1 MKKIETDTA
10 KVEDLCE
17 NIEKDINEYNTN
29 ISTLFDLLKNF
40 VNNKTWVGND
50 ALNYTD
56 YAVPFEEDYNKFGN
70 DLTDFL
76 NILKGSNSDLQNK
89 ANDTRVDGGEKK

>member
-50 ALNYTD
+50 AIKYAD
-56 YAVPFEEDYNKFGN
+56 YAVPFEENYNKFGN
-70 DLTDFL
+70 DLIDFL
-76 NILKGSNSDLQNK
+76 NILKESNSNLQNK